1 MRSYQPRILPA
12 VVERIRHLPPDL
24 KRGIREAIRA
34 IADDP
39 SRGEP
44 LERELEGYLKY
55 KVRRFRIVYRVD
67 RTAGIVQILAV
78 GHRRTVYEEVAEQI
92 RRR

>member
-1 MRSYQPRILPA
+1 VRWYQPRILPA
-12 VVERIRHLPPDL
+12 VVEQIRRLPPDL
-24 KRGIREAIRA
+24 KRGIREVIRA

-39 SRGEP
+39 GRGEP

-67 RTAGIVQILAV
+67 RAKRIVQVLAV
-78 GHRRTVYEEVAEQI
+78 GLRRSIYEEVAEQI